1 MSTAACLLPLPPA
14 PVEAPIPREGARSA
28 SPHWSIPTCQGQ
40 GLPLHISTPLS
51 VQVPHALLKRLRKI
65 QDSGGVGR
73 RLVPTLEKSSAWNPF
88 LDTSGP
94 APWVFCLED
103 PRKTQSLA
111 LFLSLQAEWPFGTI
125 PPPSSSPAK
134 SFLVS
139 GRGEGVL

>member
-94 APWVFCLED
+94 APGCSVW
-103 PRKTQSLA
+103 KTLGRPSPLHSSYLSRLSGLSAPSPHHLHPQPSL
-111 LFLSLQAEWPFGTI
+111 F
-125 PPPSSSPAK
+125 
-134 SFLVS
+134 
-139 GRGEGVL
+139 